1 MAYLNKFTKNLVTVV
16 IANHGQYVPVQSS
29 PIWERV
35 AKMIIHVLYIPLFLL
50 KQFRVAF
57 PEAFNIMAIIS
68 NDGLDSA

>member
-1 MAYLNKFTKNLVTVV
+1 MANMYRYNPL
-16 IANHGQYVPVQSS
+16 PS
-29 PIWERV
+29 ERETV
-35 AKMIIHVLYIPLFLL
+35 AKMMSHVLYIPLFLL